1 MSYLALFLCSK
12 FSISIP
18 YLLPYAYGAQKA
30 DASVDQSTHDPLMVS
45 EVSDQSMTNSIPL
58 PLRDQAAAPP
68 AYLFI
73 VPLIPIVVATY
84 VAASRYSDFRHHGFD
99 ILFGATMGTIISWT
113 SFRIYH
119 MPIRRGAGWS
129 WGPRSASRAFG
140 TRFGNQGY
148 VNHQMAEPRELEDGD
163 DSRHVHSAS
172 SNEP

>member
-1 MSYLALFLCSK
+1 MSYLALFVCSK
-12 FSISIP
+12 FSKSIP
-18 YLLPYAYGAQKA
+18 YLLPYPYGAQKA
-30 DASVDQSTHDPLMVS
+30 NTSVDPSTQDPLMAGDIL
-45 EVSDQSMTNSIPL
+45 DQSVTRFDSV

-73 VPLIPIVVATY
+73 LPLIPIVLATY

-99 ILFGATMGTIISWT
+99 ILFGATMGTVISWT

-140 TRFGNQGY
+140 ARFGNQRY
-148 VNHQMAEPRELEDGD
+148 VDHRTAEPRVLEVGD
-163 DSRHVHSAS
+163 DSRHLHSAS